1 MEEQMK
7 NNKKY
12 INVTLNILEEDFEF
26 AYGVLIDFDFIGIE
40 ERLDNIIVSFDKDK
54 WNSSIKNDLI
64 IKLKSILPYV
74 EISKEELIEDRN
86 WIEEWEKNI
95 KPIRISDSI
104 YITPEWRKDEID
116 VKFKII
122 INPKMSFG
130 TGQHATTRLMAK
142 FIEDICKPGQ
152 IWIDAGT
159 GTGILSILAA
169 KLGAKKIYAFDNDEW
184 SYENAK
190 ENAILNSV
198 IDKIEIKLSNI
209 YEYEFPKSDVIVANM
224 FFNLIVAS
232 LQKFYDSLF
241 ESKGILLVSGIL
253 VYDRDE
259 VIKRSENI
267 GFKLV
272 TELRE
277 DEWCGFLFKIC

>member
-116 VKFKII
+116 VKVKII

>member
-1 MEEQMK
+1 MK

-159 GTGILSILAA
+159 GTGILAILAA

>member
-1 MEEQMK
+1 MEKQMK

-159 GTGILSILAA
+159 GTGILAILAA